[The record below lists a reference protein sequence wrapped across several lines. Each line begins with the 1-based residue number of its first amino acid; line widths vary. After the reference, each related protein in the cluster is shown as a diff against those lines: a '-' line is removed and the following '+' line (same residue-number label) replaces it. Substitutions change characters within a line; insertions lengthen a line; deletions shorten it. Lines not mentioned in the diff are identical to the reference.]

1 MCQELVFSVF
11 LRNNL
16 VFVLL
21 GSEVSIEVVGHA
33 RVSVEARPS
42 SEVNVGVIA
51 AGRDRV
57 VSTSTG

>member
-1 MCQELVFSVF
+1 M
-11 LRNNL
+11 
-16 VFVLL
+16 FVLL